1 MNIYFNAATIFDMV
15 VDHDFNRDQLQAI
28 AHQLYADK
36 RGGELAHLHESEEFM
51 ASLNEQL
58 A

>member
-1 MNIYFNAATIFDMV
+1 MNIYFNAATILDMV
-15 VDHDFNRDQLQAI
+15 LDYDFNRDQLQAI

-36 RGGELAHLHESEEFM
+36 RGGELAHLYDSEEFM